1 MRYQMEIVSLR
12 EETKL
17 DDKLEKLLNQFE
29 REVEPYDR
37 FSGFSMFATPVGIVL
52 SIFLPLAYLEFVS
65 AVNPFVLMVSSG
77 FMYWIVGGI
86 LATVCLT
93 KLPIFYADRKKH
105 EISRTKY
112 RPIAGVCMCDLSQL
126 RSHMI
131 RMQKSKTTGERIR
144 HARLINYY
152 KHQIGWQ

>member
-1 MRYQMEIVSLR
+1 MDVSYLQ

-17 DDKLEKLLNQFE
+17 DSKLEKLLDQFE

-126 RSHMI
+126 RSHM
-131 RMQKSKTTGERIR
+131 RKMEKAKATGERMM
-144 HARLINYY
+144 HAKLVKYY
-152 KHQIGWQ
+152 KQQIGWE

>member
-1 MRYQMEIVSLR
+1 MDISYVD

-17 DDKLEKLLNQFE
+17 DDKLEKLLDQFE
-29 REVEPYDR
+29 REVEPYDK
-37 FSGFSMFATPVGIVL
+37 FSSFSMFATPIGIVL
-52 SIFLPLAYLEFVS
+52 SIFLPLAYLQFVS
-65 AVNPFVLMVSSG
+65 TTVNPFALMVSSG
-77 FMYWIVGGI
+77 YIYWIVGGI

-93 KLPIFYADRKKH
+93 KLPIFYVDRKKH